1 MDPATTNTSDIW
13 MRAQQLA
20 SELEARCEGGE
31 ALSGRVSEVVE
42 TLRAAAS
49 ALAQAELD
57 RMVMEAKD
65 EQIARQADMLQT
77 IGYPLLQVQA
87 GVLCVPM
94 IGPIDYERAHQL
106 MEVTLQ
112 GAVER
117 SVRYV
122 VIDLTGAIVSD
133 PDVVRCLTAVAQA
146 LGLVGV
152 RVALSGIRADMARV
166 LVEGNADSLNIATYP
181 TLAAALRPMRDQKRM
196 TARP

>member
-1 MDPATTNTSDIW
+1 MDPAATNTTDIW
-13 MRAQQLA
+13 MRAEQLA
-20 SELEARCEGGE
+20 SELEVSGG
-31 ALSGRVSEVVE
+31 ALTGRVSEVVE

-65 EQIARQADMLQT
+65 EQIARQADMLNA
-77 IGYPLLQVQA
+77 IGYPLLQVQT
-87 GVLCVPM
+87 GVLCVPL

-122 VIDLTGAIVSD
+122 VIDLTGAVVSD
-133 PDVVRCLTAVAQA
+133 PDIVRCLTAVAQA
-146 LGLVGV
+146 LSLVGV
-152 RVALSGIRADMARV
+152 RVALSGIRAEMARM
-166 LVEGNADSLNIATYP
+166 LVEGSASLLNVATYP
-181 TLAAALRPMRDQKRM
+181 TLAAALRPVGVGG
-196 TARP
+196 AGRPR